1 MLSASGSAA
10 ERGTVTE
17 TGVSAGVGARRRT
30 QVLTGSVGH
39 LVEYFDWSAYS
50 FLAIYFSRQF
60 FPGDAESVVPLLA
73 TFTVFAVGF
82 LARPIG
88 GVLMGRM
95 ADRYGRKPTL
105 AVGVAMMGLGS
116 LMIGLAPTY
125 AQVGVLA
132 PVILVGAR
140 LIQGLSTGG
149 ELSTATAFLV
159 ESAPADR
166 RGAYGSIVNVGSSV
180 GKVLCLLA
188 ITILVESVGAGAMAE
203 WAWRVPFLLGAALA
217 VVAWWIRRSAEETLQ
232 DADAPAAG
240 ESPYREILAGHRG
253 DFGRAFV
260 LASSTAAV
268 FYAWSTFVP
277 TWAILTAGLN
287 KESAVTISAI
297 AFVVYGIIQ
306 IPLGLLSDR
315 IGRKPMMYASLVAG
329 AVCTVPL
336 FLVISDGFLT
346 VLAVQCAGMAIT
358 AVMMAGLGTA
368 LAEMFPARI
377 RVLATGTAFAL
388 ATAIFGG
395 TVPAIGTALHE
406 RGLDTAFP
414 LYLVLLHLIALPVVH
429 RCRETAHAPLPR

>member
-1 MLSASGSAA
+1 M
-10 ERGTVTE
+10 TE
-17 TGVSAGVGARRRT
+17 TDAPADEGRRRRT
-30 QVLTGSVGH
+30 QVLTGTVGH

-82 LARPIG
+82 LARPVG

-105 AVGVAMMGLGS
+105 AIGVAMMGFGS
-116 LMIGLAPTY
+116 LLIGLAPTY
-125 AQVGVLA
+125 AQVGVIA
-132 PVILVGAR
+132 PVILVIAR
-140 LIQGLSTGG
+140 LVQGLSTGG

-188 ITILVESVGAGAMAE
+188 ITLLVGTVGADAMAD
-203 WAWRVPFLLGAALA
+203 WAWRVPFLVGAALA
-217 VVAWWIRRSAEETLQ
+217 VVAWWIRRSAQETL
-232 DADAPAAG
+232 PEAAVPRTG
-240 ESPYREILAGHRG
+240 ASPYRTILTDHRA

-260 LASSTAAV
+260 LASSTAAI

-297 AFVVYGIIQ
+297 AFVVYGLIQ

-315 IGRKPMMYASLVAG
+315 IGRKPMMYASLLAG
-329 AVCTVPL
+329 AIATMPL
-336 FLVISDGFLT
+336 FWAISDGFLV
-346 VLAVQCAGMAIT
+346 VLAVQCAGMGIT
-358 AVMMAGLGTA
+358 AVMMASLGTA
-368 LAEMFPARI
+368 LAEMFPSHI

-395 TVPAIGTALHE
+395 TIPAIGTALHE
-406 RGLDTAFP
+406 RGLETVFP
-414 LYLVLLHLIALPVVH
+414 IYLVALHLLALPVVH
-429 RCRETAHAPLPR
+429 RLRETAHAPLPE

>member
-1 MLSASGSAA
+1 M
-10 ERGTVTE
+10 TE
-17 TGVSAGVGARRRT
+17 TGAVTSPATGPNRRT

-82 LARPIG
+82 LARPVG
-88 GVLMGRM
+88 GILMGRM

-116 LMIGLAPTY
+116 LLIGVAPTY
-125 AQVGVLA
+125 AQVGILA
-132 PVILVGAR
+132 PVILVVAR

-159 ESAPADR
+159 ESAPAGR
-166 RGAYGSIVNVGSSV
+166 RGAYGSIVNVGSSL

-188 ITILVESVGAGAMAE
+188 ITLLVGTVGADAMAD
-203 WAWRVPFLLGAALA
+203 WAWRVPFLLGAVLA
-217 VVAWWIRRSAEETLQ
+217 VVAWWIRRSAAETLV
-232 DADAPAAG
+232 DAGAPARAN
-240 ESPYREILAGHRG
+240 PYREILSAHRA
-253 DFGRAFV
+253 DFARAFV
-260 LASSTAAV
+260 LTSTTAAV

-277 TWAILTAGLN
+277 TWAILTEGLN
-287 KESAVTISAI
+287 KQSAVTISAI
-297 AFVVYGIIQ
+297 AFVVYGLVQ

-315 IGRKPMMYASLVAG
+315 IGRKPMMSAFLIAG
-329 AVCTVPL
+329 AVATIPL
-336 FLVISDGFLT
+336 FLALSDGFLT
-346 VLAVQCAGMAIT
+346 VLAVQCVGMGIT
-358 AVMMAGLGTA
+358 ALMMASLGTA

-377 RVLATGTAFAL
+377 RVLATGTAFSL

-406 RGLDTAFP
+406 RGLDLAFP
-414 LYLVLLHLIALPVVH
+414 IYLVVLHLVALPVVF
-429 RCRETAHAPLPR
+429 RCRETAHTPLPD

>member
-1 MLSASGSAA
+1 MT
-10 ERGTVTE
+10 ETGTVTSPA
-17 TGVSAGVGARRRT
+17 TGPNRRT
-30 QVLTGSVGH
+30 QILTGTVGH

-95 ADRYGRKPTL
+95 ADRYGRRPTL

-116 LMIGLAPTY
+116 LLIGVAPTY

-132 PVILVGAR
+132 PVILVVAR

-159 ESAPADR
+159 ESAPGDR
-166 RGAYGSIVNVGSSV
+166 RGAYGSIVNVGSSL

-188 ITILVESVGAGAMAE
+188 ITLLVGTVGADAMAD
-203 WAWRVPFLLGAALA
+203 WAWRVPFLLGAVLA
-217 VVAWWIRRSAEETLQ
+217 VVAWWIRRSAAETL
-232 DADAPAAG
+232 ADPGASVG
-240 ESPYREILAGHRG
+240 TNPYREILTGHRA

-260 LASSTAAV
+260 LASTTAAV

-277 TWAILTAGLN
+277 TWAILTEGLN
-287 KESAVTISAI
+287 KESAVTVSAI
-297 AFVVYGIIQ
+297 AFVVYGLVQ

-315 IGRKPMMYASLVAG
+315 IGRKPLMYAFLVVG
-329 AVCTVPL
+329 AVATIPL
-336 FLVISDGFLT
+336 FLALSGAFVT
-346 VLAVQCAGMAIT
+346 VLAVQCAGMVIT
-358 AVMMAGLGTA
+358 ALMMASLGTA

-395 TVPAIGTALHE
+395 TIPAIGTALHE
-406 RGLDTAFP
+406 RGLDLAFP
-414 LYLVLLHLIALPVVH
+414 VYLVVLHLVALPVVH
-429 RCRETAHAPLPR
+429 RCRETAHTPLPD

>member
-1 MLSASGSAA
+1 M
-10 ERGTVTE
+10 TE
-17 TGVSAGVGARRRT
+17 TGTAASPATGPDRRT
-30 QVLTGSVGH
+30 QILTGSVGH

-82 LARPIG
+82 LARPVG

-95 ADRYGRKPTL
+95 ADRYGRRPTL

-116 LMIGLAPTY
+116 LLIGVAPTY

-132 PVILVGAR
+132 PVILVVAR

-159 ESAPADR
+159 ESAPANR
-166 RGAYGSIVNVGSSV
+166 RGAYGSIVNVGSSL

-188 ITILVESVGAGAMAE
+188 ITVLVGAVGADAMAD
-203 WAWRVPFLLGAALA
+203 WAWRVPFLAGAVLA
-217 VVAWWIRRSAEETLQ
+217 VVAWWIRRSAAETLPTGG
-232 DADAPAAG
+232 APVAAN
-240 ESPYREILAGHRG
+240 PYRELLRDHRA
-253 DFGRAFV
+253 DVARAFV
-260 LASSTAAV
+260 LASTTAAV

-277 TWAILTAGLN
+277 TWAILTEGLD
-287 KESAVTISAI
+287 KQSAVTISAI
-297 AFVVYGIIQ
+297 AFVGYGLVQ

-315 IGRKPMMYASLVAG
+315 IGRKPMMYAFLVTG
-329 AVCTVPL
+329 AVATVPL
-336 FLVISDGFLT
+336 FLALSDDFVT
-346 VLAVQCAGMAIT
+346 VLAVQCAGMGIT
-358 AVMMAGLGTA
+358 ALMMASLGTA

-377 RVLATGTAFAL
+377 RVLATGSAFAL

-395 TVPAIGTALHE
+395 TIPAIGTALHE
-406 RGLDTAFP
+406 RGLDLAFP
-414 LYLVLLHLIALPVVH
+414 VYLVVLHLVALPVVL
-429 RCRETAHAPLPR
+429 RCRETAHTPLPD